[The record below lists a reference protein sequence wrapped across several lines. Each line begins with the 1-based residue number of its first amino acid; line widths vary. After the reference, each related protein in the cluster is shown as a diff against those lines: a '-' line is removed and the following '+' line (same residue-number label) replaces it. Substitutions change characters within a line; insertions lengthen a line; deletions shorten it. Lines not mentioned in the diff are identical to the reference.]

1 MTHHFETEHV
11 LPISIDRVFRF
22 FANPANLP
30 RIMPPS
36 TGAELLCV
44 KLLPPPGVSAVS
56 ATVTTQEPLAGIG
69 SEIIVSVRI
78 LPFLPFRMQWIAKI
92 TEFEWNHHFADEQIS
107 GPFKIFQHRH
117 ELRSDT
123 RGTIVR
129 DAIEYNV
136 GFGWLGTLINAIVVA
151 PMLRRTFRYRQ
162 QAVERLLRSS

>member
-1 MTHHFETEHV
+1 MTHHFETEHWLAV
-11 LPISIDRVFRF
+11 PIDRVFRF

-36 TGAELLCV
+36 TGAELLEV
-44 KLLPPPGVSAVS
+44 KLLPPPGVSAES
-56 ATVTTQEPLAGIG
+56 TTVTSQEPLAGIG
-69 SEIIVSVRI
+69 SEIIVSVCI
-78 LPFLPFRMQWIAKI
+78 LPFLPLRMQWIAKI
-92 TEFEWNHHFADEQIS
+92 KEFEWNHHFADEQIK
-107 GPFKIFQHRH
+107 GPFKTFQHRH

-136 GFGWLGTLINAIVVA
+136 GFGWLGALINTILVG

-162 QAVERLLRSS
+162 QAVERLLSS

>member
-1 MTHHFETEHV
+1 
-11 LPISIDRVFRF
+11 
-22 FANPANLP
+22 
-30 RIMPPS
+30 
-36 TGAELLCV
+36 
-44 KLLPPPGVSAVS
+44 
-56 ATVTTQEPLAGIG
+56 
-69 SEIIVSVRI
+69 
-78 LPFLPFRMQWIAKI
+78 MQWIAKI